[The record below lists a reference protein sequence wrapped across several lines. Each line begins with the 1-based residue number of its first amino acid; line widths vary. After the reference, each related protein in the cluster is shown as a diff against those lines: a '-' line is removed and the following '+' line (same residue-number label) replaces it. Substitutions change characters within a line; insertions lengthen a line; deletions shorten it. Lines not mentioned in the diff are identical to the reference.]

1 MFAGIK
7 GIIAQLIRFV
17 ARPAVRIER
26 VERAFHRIEM
36 DIIEQLDRLRV
47 RLDRD
52 PRIAI
57 IKQAAR
63 SPRFPIEILM

>member
-1 MFAGIK
+1 
-7 GIIAQLIRFV
+7 
-17 ARPAVRIER
+17 
-26 VERAFHRIEM
+26 M

-57 IKQAAR
+57 VKQVPR
-63 SPRFPIEILM
+63 SPRFPIEILNKSVPNERGDALG

>member
-1 MFAGIK
+1 
-7 GIIAQLIRFV
+7 
-17 ARPAVRIER
+17 
-26 VERAFHRIEM
+26 M

-57 IKQAAR
+57 VKQMTR
-63 SPRFPIEILM
+63 SSRFPIEILILVCP

>member
-1 MFAGIK
+1 
-7 GIIAQLIRFV
+7 
-17 ARPAVRIER
+17 
-26 VERAFHRIEM
+26 M

-57 IKQAAR
+57 VKQVPR
-63 SPRFPIEILM
+63 SPRFSIEILGIGRQRALHCL

>member
-1 MFAGIK
+1 
-7 GIIAQLIRFV
+7 
-17 ARPAVRIER
+17 
-26 VERAFHRIEM
+26 M

-57 IKQAAR
+57 VKQVPR
-63 SPRFPIEILM
+63 SPVFPLKYSCMSVPNERGDALG

>member
-1 MFAGIK
+1 
-7 GIIAQLIRFV
+7 
-17 ARPAVRIER
+17 
-26 VERAFHRIEM
+26 M

-57 IKQAAR
+57 VKQV
-63 SPRFPIEILM
+63 PRFPIEILMRVCPQ

>member
-1 MFAGIK
+1 
-7 GIIAQLIRFV
+7 
-17 ARPAVRIER
+17 
-26 VERAFHRIEM
+26 M

-57 IKQAAR
+57 VKQVPL
-63 SPRFPIEILM
+63 SPRFPIEILI